1 MDSAK
6 PVNWGSHCRAAD
18 ISFPCP
24 SELTVWVVLV
34 QHVGKT
40 DILGSQE
47 VQVQI
52 LGLGVESQLLPC
64 FAPSAATP
72 QRQGKHSSG

>member
-1 MDSAK
+1 M
-6 PVNWGSHCRAAD
+6 
-18 ISFPCP
+18 
-24 SELTVWVVLV
+24 WVVLV

-40 DILGSQE
+40 DLLGSQE

-52 LGLGVESQLLPC
+52 LGLGMEPQLLHC
-64 FAPSAATP
+64 FAPSAPTP